1 MAYQTLQQFLKLTT
15 AEKIYLKPLLELS
28 RALEQGTLS
37 SQEQTALASEIE
49 KIDFALLIRAAL
61 GNPKLNTLCK
71 HPSLNAIW
79 NEKWRLCGLNPL
91 RTGEPAQAGRPI
103 HEYKPQSTLHTFE
116 LLKGIFVYG
125 QYKHHLKAEEEIN
138 RAYAPPY
145 LQLAAYLGYFP
156 ALSGLC
162 KQALAQNSLD
172 HALFYASKA
181 AELYWTPGYFLLAI
195 TTYTLAKRDKNESF
209 YQTALL
215 QLIIAEKL
223 MPHAEAMINNAYQ
236 GKSVATALAEAGLS
250 DLIALKQEL
259 ARLAG
264 LSMPWVTTTLYK
276 QAAQE
281 ANKIVDEAFS
291 SNQNEEKLG
300 SPSSKEDKT
309 EMEISSHFS
318 P

>member
-1 MAYQTLQQFLKLTT
+1 MPYQTLQQFLKLTT
-15 AEKIYLKPLLELS
+15 AEKISLKPLLELS
-28 RALEQGTLS
+28 EALEQGGLS
-37 SQEQTALASEIE
+37 SQEQVALANEIE

-71 HPSLNAIW
+71 HPSLNDIW
-79 NEKWRLCGLNPL
+79 NEKWRLCGLNPP
-91 RTGEPAQAGRPI
+91 RTGEPPQAGKPI

-125 QYKHHLKAEEEIN
+125 QYKRHLKAEEDTV

-145 LQLAAYLGYFP
+145 LQLAGYLGYFP

-162 KQALAQNSLD
+162 KQALAKKSLKD
-172 HALFYASKA
+172 ALHYALKA

-195 TTYTLAKRDKNESF
+195 TTYTLAMQDNNESF

-223 MPHAEAMINNAYQ
+223 MPHADDMINNAYQ
-236 GKSVATALAEAGLS
+236 GKSVARALVEAGLT
-250 DLIALKQEL
+250 DLIGLKQEL

-264 LSMPWVTTTLYK
+264 VSMSWVTTTLYK
-276 QAAQE
+276 QATQE
-281 ANKIVDEAFS
+281 VNKIVAETSS
-291 SNQNEEKLG
+291 SNKNED
-300 SPSSKEDKT
+300 SPGSKEEMS
-309 EMEISSHFS
+309 EMEMLPRLSL
-318 P
+318 

>member
-1 MAYQTLQQFLKLTT
+1 MPYQTLQEFLKLKT
-15 AEKIYLKPLLELS
+15 AEKISLKPLLELS
-28 RALEQGTLS
+28 EALEQGGLS
-37 SQEQTALASEIE
+37 SQEQVALASEIE

-71 HPSLNAIW
+71 HPSLNDIW
-79 NEKWRLCGLNPL
+79 NEKWRLCGLNPP
-91 RTGEPAQAGRPI
+91 RTGEPPQAGKPI

-125 QYKHHLKAEEEIN
+125 QYKRHLKAEESIF
-138 RAYAPPY
+138 RAYAPSY

-156 ALSGLC
+156 ALGGLC
-162 KQALAQNSLD
+162 KQALAQNSLNN
-172 HALFYASKA
+172 ALFYASKA

-195 TTYTLAKRDKNESF
+195 TTYTLARQDHNESF

-223 MPHAEAMINNAYQ
+223 MPHAENMINNAYQ

-250 DLIALKQEL
+250 DLIELKQEL

-276 QAAQE
+276 QAEKE
-281 ANKIVDEAFS
+281 AKKIVDEASS
-291 SNQNEEKLG
+291 SNKNEDRPG
-300 SPSSKEDKT
+300 SKE
-309 EMEISSHFS
+309 EMSEIEISARLSL
-318 P
+318 